1 MNTNTDT
8 NRKCTFFPQELLPK
22 SFLLRRGV
30 CICPTGQSRKRCV
43 RFLLSCGPS
52 KPQSTKLLCRM
63 VLQKT
68 YFNSNTAQKDLKLTP
83 KFRHWTR
90 EIQGC
95 WLCFFSFFFSLHGKQ
110 ANSGVYIS
118 DLFVEPPLH
127 IIFIKLTSSIVI
139 KIKIF
144 PETHTGII
152 INCRL
157 TGPILTS
164 NSTVS
169 QF

>member
-1 MNTNTDT
+1 MHFFPPRTLAKKLPVETRCVHLSHRT
-8 NRKCTFFPQELLPK
+8 KQKKVCEVFTFMCTFKAIKYKAFVYDG
-22 SFLLRRGV
+22 F
-30 CICPTGQSRKRCV
+30 
-43 RFLLSCGPS
+43 
-52 KPQSTKLLCRM
+52 
-63 VLQKT
+63 
-68 YFNSNTAQKDLKLTP
+68 AKDLLQLKHCTKRLETNP
-83 KFRHWTR
+83 KVQALDKRDPGLLVVFL
-90 EIQGC
+90 Q
-95 WLCFFSFFFSLHGKQ
+95 FFFSLHGKQ

-164 NSTVS
+164 NSTLS